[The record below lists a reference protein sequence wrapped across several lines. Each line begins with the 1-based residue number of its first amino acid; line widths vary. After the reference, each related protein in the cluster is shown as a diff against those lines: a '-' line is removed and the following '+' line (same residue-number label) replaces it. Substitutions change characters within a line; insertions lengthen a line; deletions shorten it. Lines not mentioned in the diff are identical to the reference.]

1 MKNRYAIITGP
12 RFSSGRSGASWG
24 TDYSHWDNLK
34 YDSIGDVRRNIEQA
48 EAKGFGVI
56 LVSWKQNSLI
66 QELGEYRVNSVEIE
80 DPYMDKPL
88 EQSELS
94 ETNIH
99 FRKNFSHN
107 DQRQWYAIKKGLD
120 LAVELG
126 ASSVLR
132 IRSDQLFNWDLLE
145 EDFNLALQADKLLFP
160 AQKSL
165 LELDFHYS
173 GFCVCDFFFGGRI
186 QDVYLM
192 VKLSLLG
199 GRFFGPH
206 QDLIWKSLPFNE
218 KWFSHFPGLTT
229 FKGLQSESR
238 QKTLANVF
246 WNEIAS
252 PASRETMNST
262 TWRGIK
268 LRSIDY
274 LLSREK
280 LNHGWTVKNFE
291 DNEAASSPNVL
302 SKKDNYD
309 WEFLAKYISGT
320 NNTSS
325 RHTNDSYVAM
335 YFDFSEYIGHHRIVN
350 NAKISVLGI
359 AFRGIVILL
368 MAYIRSSQVWNLCST
383 MYKKLIRSLS

>member
-1 MKNRYAIITGP
+1 M
-12 RFSSGRSGASWG
+12 
-24 TDYSHWDNLK
+24 
-34 YDSIGDVRRNIEQA
+34 
-48 EAKGFGVI
+48 
-56 LVSWKQNSLI
+56 
-66 QELGEYRVNSVEIE
+66 
-80 DPYMDKPL
+80 
-88 EQSELS
+88 
-94 ETNIH
+94 
-99 FRKNFSHN
+99 
-107 DQRQWYAIKKGLD
+107 
-120 LAVELG
+120 
-126 ASSVLR
+126 
-132 IRSDQLFNWDLLE
+132 
-145 EDFNLALQADKLLFP
+145 
-160 AQKSL
+160 
-165 LELDFHYS
+165 
-173 GFCVCDFFFGGRI
+173 
-186 QDVYLM
+186 
-192 VKLSLLG
+192 
-199 GRFFGPH
+199 
-206 QDLIWKSLPFNE
+206 PFNE